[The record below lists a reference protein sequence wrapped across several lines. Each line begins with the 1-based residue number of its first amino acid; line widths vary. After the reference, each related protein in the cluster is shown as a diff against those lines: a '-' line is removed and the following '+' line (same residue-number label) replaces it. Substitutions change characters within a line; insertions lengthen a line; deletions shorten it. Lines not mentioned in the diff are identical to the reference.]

1 MIYPEYEQYKA
12 RYNDLQ
18 NIFASFLLEKESL
31 FTKTLP
37 NAIRYD
43 KDRVQ
48 SSIDGNMLESYVI
61 KLEDSRIDEKLDHVR
76 QTLQDWEILLDAK
89 ERDLRKSQDKY
100 DRIYTFKYLDGYGI
114 NKIAKILSYSK
125 SQIYRMLKQIDKR
138 CDKMRQNMC

>member
-48 SSIDGNMLESYVI
+48 SSIDGNLLESYVI

-114 NKIAKILSYSK
+114 KKICKIMNYSRA
-125 SQIYRMLKQIDKR
+125 QTYRMIGQIEK
-138 CDKMRQNMC
+138 KRQNLWM

>member
-48 SSIDGNMLESYVI
+48 NSIDGNMLESYVI

-114 NKIAKILSYSK
+114 KKICKIMNYSRA
-125 SQIYRMLKQIDKR
+125 QTYRMIGQIEK
-138 CDKMRQNMC
+138 KRQNLWM

>member
-76 QTLQDWEILLDAK
+76 QTLKDWEILLDAK

-114 NKIAKILSYSK
+114 KKICKIMNYSRA
-125 SQIYRMLKQIDKR
+125 QTYRMIGQIEK
-138 CDKMRQNMC
+138 KRQNLWM

>member
-114 NKIAKILSYSK
+114 KKICKIMNYSRA
-125 SQIYRMLKQIDKR
+125 QTYRMIGQIEK
-138 CDKMRQNMC
+138 KRQNLWM